1 MIWRSQS
8 KISATNLPLRGA
20 SQARSAL
27 ALALTLAL
35 ALLAAAGCGDI
46 VPIDPDGGLGMP
58 DADLTDGRPSVDAT
72 PRPDAGLSPN
82 NANLSE
88 LSLSA
93 PLPLTPA
100 FDPGV
105 TDYTVEYSLLVQEV
119 RVRATAENPA
129 ATVRLLND
137 DSVLDADVPS
147 APIALPAEGQALTV
161 EVTAAD
167 GVTTRTYSIQADRQ
181 SAAEQYLYVK
191 SPAPDAGD
199 QFGKVMASSGDTLVV
214 GAPFEDSAA
223 SGVDGDVTD
232 NTLADSGA
240 VFVYRRVGNSW
251 EQQAYLK
258 ASNSDAD
265 DQFGDAVAIDGDF
278 IVVGAQLEDSSATGV
293 DGDQASDGSQ
303 NSGAAYVFRR
313 EGDSWVQDA
322 YLKSLT
328 PDVNDRFGASVAI
341 SGTTIAISARF
352 EDSTATGVDG
362 DATIDDPAAAQS
374 GAVYIFE
381 RGADGWAQTHYIK
394 PSTVDVLDEFGFR
407 VALDGDRLAV
417 AAPFEDSVSGANQAD
432 NTAFNSGAVFI
443 FGREGDTWAQEAY
456 LKAGSPGGGDATA
469 GTPGDLF
476 GFSLAL
482 QGDTL
487 VIGAAL
493 EDSDA
498 DVIDGDETNNA
509 AADAGAVYVFV
520 RGADGSWN
528 QQAYIKASNS
538 DTRDQFGVSVQMRG
552 ELMAVGAN
560 GEGSGATGVGG
571 DQGNNNAGFA
581 GAVYLYRRVADS
593 WSQEA
598 YIKSSNTQLDDG
610 FGFGAALSRDTLIV
624 GAPFEDN
631 DAAGIGANQSGEGAG
646 NSGALYLLR

>member
-1 MIWRSQS
+1 MIWLSQS
-8 KISATNLPLRGA
+8 KVSATNLPLRGA
-20 SQARSAL
+20 SQARSRLSL
-27 ALALTLAL
+27 ALSL

-58 DADLTDGRPSVDAT
+58 DADLTDGRPSVDAI

-82 NANLSE
+82 NANLSQ

-105 TDYTVEYSLLVQEV
+105 TDYTAEYSLLVQEV
-119 RVRATAENPA
+119 RVRATPENPA

-167 GVTTRTYSIQADRQ
+167 GLTTRTYSIQADRQ

-191 SPAPDAGD
+191 SPAPDTGD

-214 GAPFEDSAA
+214 GAPFEDSSAT
-223 SGVDGDVTD
+223 GVDGDVTD
-232 NTLADSGA
+232 DSVADSGA

-313 EGDSWVQDA
+313 EGDSWVQEA
-322 YLKSLT
+322 YLKSL
-328 PDVNDRFGASVAI
+328 DINDRFGASVAI
-341 SGTTIAISARF
+341 SGTTIAVSARF

-381 RGADGWAQTHYIK
+381 RGEDGWAQTHYIK

-443 FGREGDTWAQEAY
+443 FGREDDTWVQEAY
-456 LKAGSPGGGDATA
+456 LKAGSPGGGDGAA
-469 GTPGDLF
+469 EPPTPGDLF

-482 QGDTL
+482 AGDTL
-487 VIGAAL
+487 AIGAAL

-498 DVIDGDETNNA
+498 DVIDGDETNNGA
-509 AADAGAVYVFV
+509 NDAGAVYVFV
-520 RGADGSWN
+520 RDEDGSWN
-528 QQAYIKASNS
+528 QQAYIKSFNS
-538 DTRDQFGVSVQMRG
+538 DAVDQFGVSVQLRG

-571 DQGNNNAGFA
+571 DEDNNNAAFA
-581 GAVYLYRRVADS
+581 GAMYLFRRVGSA

-610 FGFGAALSRDTLIV
+610 FGFGAALTRDTLIV